1 MSNATM
7 VKPVTAA
14 AYEALMLDM
23 PLSPAATV
31 DFGVTSTNHY
41 AFLQRAVR
49 GGVTMEELDAVLG
62 DGPAITALVREGQF
76 GPLMAYSPTFKTV
89 WDV

>member
-23 PLSPAATV
+23 PLSPAAKA
-31 DFGVTSTNHY
+31 DFGIKTQTHY
-41 AFLQRAVR
+41 TWIQRAVR
-49 GGVTMEELDAVLG
+49 GGVTMEALDAVLG
-62 DGPAITALVREGQF
+62 DGPAITALVRSGQF
-76 GPLMAYSPTFKTV
+76 GPLMAHTPTFKTV
-89 WDV
+89 WD